1 MLQAHQLFFLNE
13 KTVATIQFL
22 FIDNLGVL
30 TQRGVIIKLNIF
42 KNPEFWHIL
51 FREVCFDPFKQLKL
65 AVNLI

>member
-22 FIDNLGVL
+22 FINNLGVL

-42 KNPEFWHIL
+42 RNPEF
-51 FREVCFDPFKQLKL
+51 
-65 AVNLI
+65 